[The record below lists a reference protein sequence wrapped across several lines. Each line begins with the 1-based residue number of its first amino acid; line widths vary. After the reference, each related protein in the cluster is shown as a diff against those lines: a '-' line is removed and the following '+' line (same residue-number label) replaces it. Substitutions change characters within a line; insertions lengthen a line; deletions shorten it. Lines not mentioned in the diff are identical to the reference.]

1 MRLKRLIFS
10 LCKNKKKE
18 LYLNLFKL
26 FISYYYQQLKMILMK
41 KLILLGLTVLSLQ
54 ITAQEKRSELQKMTP
69 EQKTALQ
76 VKQMTLDLD
85 LNAEQQK
92 KVATIM
98 EAQTKE
104 RMAKIDAL
112 KAKKDKG
119 EKISADERYQLMNEH
134 LDNQIELKS
143 KLKSVLTE
151 EQMQKWEAKQEK
163 MKSKMANRKRKAATT
178 N

>member
-1 MRLKRLIFS
+1 
-10 LCKNKKKE
+10 
-18 LYLNLFKL
+18 
-26 FISYYYQQLKMILMK
+26 MK
-41 KLILLGLTVLSLQ
+41 KLILLGLAVLSLQ
-54 ITAQEKRSELQKMTP
+54 LTAQEKRSELQKMTP

-104 RMAKIDAL
+104 RMVKIDAL

-163 MKSKMANRKRKAATT
+163 MKSKMANRKRKAATKK
-178 N
+178 

>member
-1 MRLKRLIFS
+1 
-10 LCKNKKKE
+10 
-18 LYLNLFKL
+18 
-26 FISYYYQQLKMILMK
+26 MK

>member
-1 MRLKRLIFS
+1 
-10 LCKNKKKE
+10 
-18 LYLNLFKL
+18 
-26 FISYYYQQLKMILMK
+26 MK
-41 KLILLGLTVLSLQ
+41 KLILLGLAVLSLQ
-54 ITAQEKRSELQKMTP
+54 LTAQEKRSELQKMTP

>member
-1 MRLKRLIFS
+1 
-10 LCKNKKKE
+10 
-18 LYLNLFKL
+18 
-26 FISYYYQQLKMILMK
+26 MK
-41 KLILLGLTVLSLQ
+41 KLILLGLAVLSLQ
-54 ITAQEKRSELQKMTP
+54 LTAQEKRSELQKMTP

-163 MKSKMANRKRKAATT
+163 MKSRMANRKRKAATT

>member
-1 MRLKRLIFS
+1 
-10 LCKNKKKE
+10 
-18 LYLNLFKL
+18 
-26 FISYYYQQLKMILMK
+26 MK

-112 KAKKDKG
+112 KAKKEKG